1 MKSDKTFCN
10 FLESMQSLI
19 DRMYKEMNFQ
29 CDETDKESKS
39 VIAYYV
45 GLLKYACEQERKM
58 RHER

>member
-29 CDETDKESKS
+29 CDETDKESKA
-39 VIAYYV
+39 VIA
-45 GLLKYACEQERKM
+45 
-58 RHER
+58 